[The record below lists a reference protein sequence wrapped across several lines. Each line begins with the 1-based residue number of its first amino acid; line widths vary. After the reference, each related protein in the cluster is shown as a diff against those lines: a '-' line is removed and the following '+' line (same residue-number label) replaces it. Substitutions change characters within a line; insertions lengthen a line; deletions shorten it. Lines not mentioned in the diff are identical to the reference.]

1 MLLLFEKFGKGL
13 FFCAI
18 LPLLTVKTRVNNME
32 AIMRKIMRTVVI
44 GATLLLS
51 PCVMAGSDGV
61 EHAMKMMNK
70 SYRAAL
76 KEEDVTSFR
85 KDMQDLK
92 STAESILNGPIEGY
106 DRETYVAGMSLLIDE
121 VTAVESTAEKEGLD
135 AGKIAAQKLGSM
147 MRKYHNKL
155 GVD

>member
-1 MLLLFEKFGKGL
+1 MLRLRIVIFLNDSKQCG
-13 FFCAI
+13 
-18 LPLLTVKTRVNNME
+18 V
-32 AIMRKIMRTVVI
+32 IMRKIMHSVI
-44 GATLLLS
+44 IGTALVLS
-51 PCVMAGSDGV
+51 TSVIAGSDGV

-92 STAESILNGPIEGY
+92 STAESILNGPVEGY

-135 AGKIAAQKLGSM
+135 AGKIAAQKLGSL

>member
-1 MLLLFEKFGKGL
+1 
-13 FFCAI
+13 
-18 LPLLTVKTRVNNME
+18 
-32 AIMRKIMRTVVI
+32 MRKIMRTVVI

-85 KDMQDLK
+85 KDMRELK
-92 STAESILNGPIEGY
+92 ATAESILNSPVEGY
-106 DRETYVAGMSLLIDE
+106 DRETWLC
-121 VTAVESTAEKEGLD
+121 
-135 AGKIAAQKLGSM
+135 
-147 MRKYHNKL
+147 
-155 GVD
+155 

>member
-1 MLLLFEKFGKGL
+1 MNAAVLRRLGRDY
-13 FFCAI
+13 FCAI
-18 LPLLTVKTRVNNME
+18 LPLLTVKTSKQYGGYYEKNYAYCCDRSHPSF
-32 AIMRKIMRTVVI
+32 I
-44 GATLLLS
+44 

-85 KDMQDLK
+85 KDMRELK
-92 STAESILNGPIEGY
+92 ATAESILNSPVEGY
-106 DRETYVAGMSLLIDE
+106 DRETYVAGMSLIDE

-135 AGKIAAQKLGSM
+135 AGKIAAQKL
-147 MRKYHNKL
+147 
-155 GVD
+155 V

>member
-1 MLLLFEKFGKGL
+1 MLLFFEKIGKGL

-18 LPLLTVKTRVNNME
+18 LPLLTVKTRVNNIE

-85 KDMQDLK
+85 KDMRELK
-92 STAESILNGPIEGY
+92 ATAESILNSPVEGY

-135 AGKIAAQKLGSM
+135 AGKIAAQKLNSCA
-147 MRKYHNKL
+147 
-155 GVD
+155 

>member
-1 MLLLFEKFGKGL
+1 MHS
-13 FFCAI
+13 
-18 LPLLTVKTRVNNME
+18 
-32 AIMRKIMRTVVI
+32 VI
-44 GATLLLS
+44 IGTALVLS
-51 PCVMAGSDGV
+51 TSVIAGSDGV

-92 STAESILNGPIEGY
+92 STAESILNGPVEGY

-121 VTAVESTAEKEGLD
+121 VTAVERALLQS
-135 AGKIAAQKLGSM
+135 
-147 MRKYHNKL
+147 
-155 GVD
+155 

>member
-1 MLLLFEKFGKGL
+1 MRNITPSDCENESKQYGGYYEKNYAYCCDRSHPSF
-13 FFCAI
+13 I
-18 LPLLTVKTRVNNME
+18 
-32 AIMRKIMRTVVI
+32 
-44 GATLLLS
+44 

-85 KDMQDLK
+85 KDMRELK
-92 STAESILNGPIEGY
+92 ATAESILNSPVEGY

-135 AGKIAAQKLGSM
+135 AGKIAAQKLGSL

>member
-1 MLLLFEKFGKGL
+1 
-13 FFCAI
+13 
-18 LPLLTVKTRVNNME
+18 ME

-51 PCVMAGSDGV
+51 CVMAGSDGV

-85 KDMQDLK
+85 KDMRELK
-92 STAESILNGPIEGY
+92 ATAESILNSPVEGY

-135 AGKIAAQKLGSM
+135 AGKIAAQKLGSL

>member
-1 MLLLFEKFGKGL
+1 
-13 FFCAI
+13 
-18 LPLLTVKTRVNNME
+18 
-32 AIMRKIMRTVVI
+32 MRKIMHTVII
-44 GATLLLS
+44 GTALLLS
-51 PCVMAGSDGV
+51 TSVMAGSDGV

-85 KDMQDLK
+85 KDMRELK
-92 STAESILNGPIEGY
+92 ATAESILNSPVEGY

-135 AGKIAAQKLGSM
+135 AGKIAAQKLGSL

>member
-1 MLLLFEKFGKGL
+1 MLLFLGNWQIIFLLNVTSSDCENESKQYGGYYEKNYAY
-13 FFCAI
+13 CCN
-18 LPLLTVKTRVNNME
+18 RN
-32 AIMRKIMRTVVI
+32 
-44 GATLLLS
+44 TLVLS
-51 PCVMAGSDGV
+51 TSVMAGSDGV

-92 STAESILNGPIEGY
+92 STAESILNGPVEGY

>member
-1 MLLLFEKFGKGL
+1 MMSLWDAL
-13 FFCAI
+13 
-18 LPLLTVKTRVNNME
+18 RMNMMISYQE
-32 AIMRKIMRTVVI
+32 LVRTFQ
-44 GATLLLS
+44 
-51 PCVMAGSDGV
+51 
-61 EHAMKMMNK
+61 

-85 KDMQDLK
+85 KDMRELK
-92 STAESILNGPIEGY
+92 ATAESILNSPVEGY

-135 AGKIAAQKLGSM
+135 AGKIAAQKLGSL

>member
-1 MLLLFEKFGKGL
+1 MLLFFEKIGKGL

-70 SYRAAL
+70 S
-76 KEEDVTSFR
+76 
-85 KDMQDLK
+85 
-92 STAESILNGPIEGY
+92 NNHC
-106 DRETYVAGMSLLIDE
+106 
-121 VTAVESTAEKEGLD
+121 GLFEIFAIFTVSHMHIYITD
-135 AGKIAAQKLGSM
+135 YQ
-147 MRKYHNKL
+147 
-155 GVD
+155 

>member
-1 MLLLFEKFGKGL
+1 MLLFFEKIGKGL

-44 GATLLLS
+44 GATLLY

-85 KDMQDLK
+85 KDMRELK
-92 STAESILNGPIEGY
+92 ATAESILNSPVEGY

-135 AGKIAAQKLGSM
+135 AGKIAAQKLGSL

>member
-1 MLLLFEKFGKGL
+1 MH
-13 FFCAI
+13 
-18 LPLLTVKTRVNNME
+18 TV
-32 AIMRKIMRTVVI
+32 II
-44 GATLLLS
+44 GTALLLS
-51 PCVMAGSDGV
+51 TSVMAGSDGV